1 MSVKNIKIATAS
13 LFIALTLL
21 SVHMYVKKSVM
32 EFTEELKRDTQSIRS
47 TSNVKPV
54 FYSLDISKK
63 ARSKS
68 LKVEDKKIYTLE
80 LGLTSSLSEAKS
92 MVVKFK
98 KRKIDTYYTPLNQS
112 GKTYFILRHGLF
124 KSKATALK
132 SQKILKERDINSK
145 VKVL

>member
-1 MSVKNIKIATAS
+1 
-13 LFIALTLL
+13 
-21 SVHMYVKKSVM
+21 M

-54 FYSLDISKK
+54 FYSFRYLKK

-92 MVVKFK
+92 MVV
-98 KRKIDTYYTPLNQS
+98 
-112 GKTYFILRHGLF
+112 
-124 KSKATALK
+124 
-132 SQKILKERDINSK
+132 E
-145 VKVL
+145 V